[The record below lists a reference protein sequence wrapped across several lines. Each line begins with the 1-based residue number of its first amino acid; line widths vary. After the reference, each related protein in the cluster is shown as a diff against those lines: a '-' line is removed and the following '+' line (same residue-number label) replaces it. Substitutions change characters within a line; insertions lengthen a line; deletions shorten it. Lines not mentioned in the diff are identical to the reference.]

1 MPFSVQHVLKKNRLT
16 KRKQRSNSKRLF
28 PCNSR
33 QLDESKFCSEF
44 IIRQHLKVF
53 GKYEPS
59 AHNVDHEMSDELTT
73 DSDHDESS
81 SETDSWNSG
90 GEENAREGDQLSRQ
104 HL

>member
-1 MPFSVQHVLKKNRLT
+1 M
-16 KRKQRSNSKRLF
+16 
-28 PCNSR
+28 
-33 QLDESKFCSEF
+33 
-44 IIRQHLKVF
+44 F